1 MTWLRRYRLRA
12 FLTTS
17 LWFVPVLGMALA
29 LVAAPLIRRLDAATS
44 WTLFGFGA
52 EGARAVLTGLVAS
65 VFTFVV
71 FVFSILLVAVQIASA
86 NLSPRVIAGILSHR
100 PVRVCLGLMVFTFVY
115 GLAVLGRIED
125 KVPQLAVTAVIFS
138 SLASIV
144 AFLYLIDHLARGL
157 RPVSVVSQVGRDGA
171 RVIGSVYPQLLA
183 PGREEGPSGPAFDGP
198 EVRQTVLSHTGGVV
212 LAFDVAGLVAAARAA
227 DGTIELVPQVG
238 DFVATGDPLFR
249 IRGGPLDE
257 QLLLQSIALGAER
270 TIEQDPAF
278 PFRIIV
284 DIASKA
290 LSPAI
295 NDPTTAVLA
304 IDQLHHLLHSLGARK
319 LDTGHV
325 CDPDGRLRLVY
336 RTPDWEDFVDLAAT
350 EIRHFGVS
358 SIQVAR
364 RLRAM
369 LEDLIAA
376 LPAGRRPPLQ
386 AELLRLQ
393 RAAVR
398 AFDDPEDRER
408 AELGDSQGLGGSRLI
423 RQNQGMISKPG

>member
-1 MTWLRRYRLRA
+1 
-12 FLTTS
+12 
-17 LWFVPVLGMALA
+17 
-29 LVAAPLIRRLDAATS
+29 
-44 WTLFGFGA
+44 
-52 EGARAVLTGLVAS
+52 
-65 VFTFVV
+65 
-71 FVFSILLVAVQIASA
+71 
-86 NLSPRVIAGILSHR
+86 
-100 PVRVCLGLMVFTFVY
+100 
-115 GLAVLGRIED
+115 
-125 KVPQLAVTAVIFS
+125 
-138 SLASIV
+138 
-144 AFLYLIDHLARGL
+144 
-157 RPVSVVSQVGRDGA
+157 
-171 RVIGSVYPQLLA
+171 
-183 PGREEGPSGPAFDGP
+183 
-198 EVRQTVLSHTGGVV
+198 
-212 LAFDVAGLVAAARAA
+212 
-227 DGTIELVPQVG
+227 
-238 DFVATGDPLFR
+238 VATGDPLFR
-249 IRGGPLDE
+249 IRGGPLNE

-284 DIASKA
+284 DIAAKA

-304 IDQLHHLLHSLGARK
+304 IDQLHHLLRSLGARK

-325 CDPDGRLRLVY
+325 YDQDARLRLVY

-398 AFDDPEDRER
+398 AFADPEDRER